1 VKIIQVVAC
10 LLKKMKN
17 KILALKYR
25 PQQFKDL
32 IGQEVMA
39 QTITNAI
46 KLGKTPNAYLLT
58 GIRGVGKTTTARLI
72 AKALNCES
80 NNNSKI
86 ECSSKKFCPT
96 CQEIINS
103 NHIDILEMDAASR
116 TGIDDVR
123 ELIENSKYSPTSAKF
138 KIFII
143 DEVHMLSK
151 QAFNGLLKTLEEPPS
166 SLKFI
171 LATTEVRKIPVTILS
186 RCQRFD
192 LKRVS
197 VELLCDHLKKITEE
211 ENGKISNDAIKLI
224 ARTSEGSVRDSI
236 SLLDRA
242 LISQSINENKEIVD
256 TDVREMLGLAD
267 KSKVISL
274 FKEVLSGNEK
284 KALKILNELF
294 NDGLDAKNFLNDMLE
309 VLYLFSRRISLGPI
323 EKDMSI
329 SESEVQMVDEY
340 SKNIDIQDIS
350 LFWQLTIKTIDDLKI
365 VGNENLTLEM
375 YIMQLVHLK
384 SIDQRKEVLNTEI
397 DTNNLSNENLIGK
410 QIDKKSSENNTINQI
425 KNQLKSTNQIKTS
438 PIKNLKKRNYQDS
451 IIEISN
457 FQDLIDQANKEKEI
471 ELKYDLERNV
481 KLVSFNKGSI
491 DISFNE
497 KLNKNFIKTLTEK
510 LLLWTGDRWVISLS
524 KNSDAKSIYEKNLEE
539 KTSKLHEFKK
549 SKVAQDIQ
557 KAFPDAKLVDLKEG
571 E

>member
-1 VKIIQVVAC
+1 
-10 LLKKMKN
+10 MTN

-25 PQQFKDL
+25 PQEFKDL

-46 KLGKTPNAYLLT
+46 KLNKTPNAYLLT

-72 AKALNCES
+72 AKALNCTKDFTKGE
-80 NNNSKI
+80 KCKTG
-86 ECSSKKFCPT
+86 EYCHCA
-96 CQEIINS
+96 EIISS
-103 NHIDILEMDAASR
+103 NHMDILEMDAASK

-151 QAFNGLLKTLEEPPS
+151 QAFNGLLKTLEEPPP

-197 VELLCDHLKKITEE
+197 VEQLCKHLKIIADKEK
-211 ENGKISNDAIKLI
+211 GKISEDAIKLI

-242 LISQSINENKEIVD
+242 LISQSINEGKQIEEP
-256 TDVREMLGLAD
+256 DVRQMLGLAD
-267 KSKVISL
+267 KSKIISL
-274 FKEVLSGNEK
+274 FKEVLTGNEK
-284 KALKILNELF
+284 DALKFLHELI
-294 NDGLDAKNFLNDMLE
+294 NDGLDAKNFLNDILE

-329 SESEVQMVDEY
+329 SEAEVQMVDQY
-340 SKNIDIQDIS
+340 SKNIDMQDIG
-350 LFWQLTIKTIDDLKI
+350 LFWQLTIKTIDDLRI

-384 SIDQRKEVLNTEI
+384 NIDARKETQNLETNRQSDESVVGKKI
-397 DTNNLSNENLIGK
+397 DDKPIETNIP
-410 QIDKKSSENNTINQI
+410 NQV
-425 KNQLKSTNQIKTS
+425 KNQLKSIDQIKTN
-438 PIKNLKKRNYQDS
+438 PVKNLLKDNQSVK
-451 IIEISN
+451 IEITS

-481 KLVSFNKGSI
+481 KLVSFNKGTI

-497 KLNKNFIKTLTEK
+497 KLNKNFIKNLTEK
-510 LLLWTGDRWVISLS
+510 LLLWTGERWIISLS
-524 KNSDAKSIYEKNLEE
+524 KNADAKSIYEKNLEDKSNKVE
-539 KTSKLHEFKK
+539 EFKK
-549 SKVAQDIQ
+549 SKIAQDIQ
-557 KAFPDAKLVDLKEG
+557 KAFPDAKLIDLKE
-571 E
+571 EE

>member
-1 VKIIQVVAC
+1 
-10 LLKKMKN
+10 MTN

-25 PQQFKDL
+25 PQEFKDL

-72 AKALNCES
+72 AKSLNCQK
-80 NNNSKI
+80 NDDAKTT
-86 ECSSKKFCPT
+86 CSSEKFCPT

-103 NHIDILEMDAASR
+103 NHIDILEMDAASK
-116 TGIDDVR
+116 TGIDDIR

-151 QAFNGLLKTLEEPPS
+151 QAFNGLLKTLEEPPP

-197 VELLCDHLKKITEE
+197 IEQLCIHLKKIADIEK
-211 ENGKISNDAIKLI
+211 GKISEDAIKLI

-242 LISQSINENKEIVD
+242 LISQSINEGKIVQEK
-256 TDVREMLGLAD
+256 DVREMLGLAD

-284 KALKILNELF
+284 SALKYLNDLI
-294 NDGLDAKNFLNDMLE
+294 NDGLDAKNFLNDILE
-309 VLYLFSRRISLGPI
+309 VLYLFSRRISLGSI

-329 SESEVQMVDEY
+329 SESEIQMVEQY
-340 SKNIDIQDIS
+340 SKNIDMQDIG
-350 LFWQLTIKTIDDLKI
+350 LFWQLTIKTIDDLRI

-384 SIDQRKEVLNTEI
+384 SIDERKEIIKIENNTN
-397 DTNNLSNENLIGK
+397 DAPNENLIGK
-410 QIDKKSSENNTINQI
+410 KIDDTSLETSLPNQI
-425 KNQLKSTNQIKTS
+425 KNQLKSINQIKTS
-438 PIKNLKKRNYQDS
+438 PIKNLSKENQNSK
-451 IIEISN
+451 IEIKN
-457 FQDLIDQANKEKEI
+457 FQDLIDQAIKEKEI

-481 KLVSFNKGSI
+481 KLVSFNKGAI

-510 LLLWTGDRWVISLS
+510 LLLWTGDRWIISLS
-524 KNSDAKSIYEKNLEE
+524 KNTEAKSIYEKNLEN
-539 KTSKLHEFKK
+539 KSSKIEEFKK
-549 SKVAQDIQ
+549 SKISIDIQ
-557 KAFPDAKLVDLKEG
+557 NAFPDAKLTDVKE
-571 E
+571 ED